1 MPKLTKLTPKQE
13 RFVQEYLVDLN
24 ATQAAIRAG
33 YSAKTAREQAS
44 RLLSNVNVMEAVADG
59 KAARTQRLEITQ
71 DQVLQW
77 HIDQYRIN
85 AKTYGKTEFDGECR
99 SQVYDDAGLP
109 VQEQVDAPAANKA
122 LELIGKHVG
131 FYEKDNKT
139 TIAGGL
145 SIGWSGDEE

>member
-1 MPKLTKLTPKQE
+1 MPKLTPKQE

-33 YSAKTAREQAS
+33 YSAKTADHIGPE
-44 RLLSNVNVMEAVADG
+44 LLGKTCVSEAIAAA
-59 KAARTQRLEITQ
+59 KAARMKRLEITQ

-99 SQVYDDAGLP
+99 APVYDDAGGQ
-109 VQEQVDAPAANKA
+109 VQEQVNAMAANKA
-122 LELIGKHVG
+122 LEMIGKHVG

-145 SIGWSGDEE
+145 SIGWSGDKE

>member
-1 MPKLTKLTPKQE
+1 MPKLTPKQE

-85 AKTYGKTEFDGECR
+85 AKTYGKP
-99 SQVYDDAGLP
+99 SSMANAGL
-109 VQEQVDAPAANKA
+109 KS
-122 LELIGKHVG
+122 
-131 FYEKDNKT
+131 T
-139 TIAGGL
+139 TMQ
-145 SIGWSGDEE
+145 DCRCRNR

>member
-1 MPKLTKLTPKQE
+1 MPKLTPKQE

-33 YSAKTAREQAS
+33 YSEKTAREQAS
-44 RLLSNVNVMEAVADG
+44 QLLSKLNIQDAVQAG

-85 AKTYGKTEFDGECR
+85 AKTYGKTEFDGEGR
-99 SQVYDDAGLP
+99 SPVYDDAGAQ

-131 FYEKDNKT
+131 FYDKDNKT
-139 TIAGGL
+139 TVAGGL
-145 SIGWSGDEE
+145 SIGWSGDKE